1 MRGVLLGFAC
11 ASGCVVKRLA
21 RFCRPRVGRCSLR
34 FATLCPPSPPIAS
47 LSGAWRSVRF
57 SVPRFARRSTY
68 TLPFSE
74 RGYSAL
80 PLRFRF
86 GVVASFIPR
95 ASPSGIRPRACEL
108 FSKVSP
114 EPPPSCQQTNSGGF
128 SRFARVARLLVCRCS
143 ACLLGRLYRAV
154 RFAPCGCACA
164 SASLASLAPLAC
176 SFAPRVRLLSLGGR
190 LGGGFRRACL
200 GLVCRFVSRFAPSL
214 PLAPLGC
221 GRKKVLFLC
230 PLPCV

>member
-1 MRGVLLGFAC
+1 MRSEAFGSFLPSSGRSVFA
-11 ASGCVVKRLA
+11 
-21 RFCRPRVGRCSLR
+21 SLR
-34 FATLCPPSPPIAS
+34 YALPSLAPYRYAFGGVAFLCC
-47 LSGAWRSVRF
+47 
-57 SVPRFARRSTY
+57 SVPRFARLSPHMVLFY
-68 TLPFSE
+68 
-74 RGYSAL
+74 
-80 PLRFRF
+80 
-86 GVVASFIPR
+86 VIPR

-154 RFAPCGCACA
+154 RFAPCGCASA
-164 SASLASLAPLAC
+164 SASLASLAPLTC

-200 GLVCRFVSRFAPSL
+200 GLVCRFVSRFASSL
-214 PLAPLGC
+214 PIAPLGC
-221 GRKKVLFLC
+221 GRQKVLFLC